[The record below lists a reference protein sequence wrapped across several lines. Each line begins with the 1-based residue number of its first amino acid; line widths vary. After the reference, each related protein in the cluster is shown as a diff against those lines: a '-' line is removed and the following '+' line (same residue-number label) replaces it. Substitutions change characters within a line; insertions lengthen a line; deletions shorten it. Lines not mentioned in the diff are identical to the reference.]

1 MLLFATQYLH
11 GKGDFLSLNI
21 VDEYLEF
28 RFDLGD
34 GPVTIRY
41 AYQMVSY
48 INLFLLLTALDL
60 PIGLCLHY

>member
-48 INLFLLLTALDL
+48 ILFLLLAALDL
-60 PIGLCLHY
+60 PIRLCLHY

>member
-41 AYQMVSY
+41 AYQTVTYTISPLY
-48 INLFLLLTALDL
+48 NDYVCSKLSLTLK
-60 PIGLCLHY
+60 